1 MTYAV
6 VWRENG
12 DRLGAGR
19 LELGGRSLVLE
30 GSTPTEREA
39 RCVVPYCELTRV
51 RVERL
56 PEPGRESRR
65 SLVLD
70 CRDGSRVEVT
80 PVGGAGVLHELA
92 DRLGAARRAA

>member
-6 VWRENG
+6 VWREDG
-12 DRLGAGR
+12 RRRSAGR
-19 LELGGRSLVLE
+19 LELGTGSLVLE

-39 RCVVPYCELTRV
+39 RRVVQYGDLTRV

-56 PEPGRESRR
+56 TEPGRESRR

-80 PVGGAGVLHELA
+80 PVGGTGVLHELA
-92 DRLGAARRAA
+92 DLLGAARRAA